1 MDACSKLDMKLVGV
15 GADDIR
21 DANKKLVLAVVWQ
34 LVRLHYLQIIGSK
47 TEADLLAWVS
57 EIEPVTAFNDPK
69 FADGRLLIKLC
80 GRIEPK
86 IINWEIVTGGETE
99 KDKEDN
105 AKYAISIARK
115 LGTTIFCVWDD
126 IPALNKKMILIFVC
140 SLYDLLHNVA

>member
-1 MDACSKLDMKLVGV
+1 MDACGKLDMKLVGI

-21 DANKKLVLAVVWQ
+21 ESNKKLVLAVVWQ
-34 LVRLHYLQIIGSK
+34 LVRIHYLQIIGSK

-57 EIEPVTAFNDPK
+57 TVEPVTAFNDPK
-69 FADGRLLIKLC
+69 FADGRLLIKMC
-80 GRIEPK
+80 AQIEPK
-86 IINWEIVTGGETE
+86 IINWEIVTNGESE